1 MCWEWLTLH
10 RQSHVLQHFINLS
23 GHTWT
28 SGNMRSVLPTI
39 YSVFHLSV
47 LLPSNL
53 KASPLV
59 KTLLF
64 TMIHMLKRALPLMA
78 AEQHHFRW
86 LNVSLWQTYNFL
98 CMLTGFQS
106 SLIDTHSQ
114 KVLYTWPIA
123 TSNKLVQRGHFSVC
137 VFVHERVRM
146 GVYLP
151 IIRTGNIL
159 SWWCSNSFT
168 GLWLPEQCEHR

>member
-1 MCWEWLTLH
+1 MCGERDGALWPFYLWKDLCLTYKTLFAMCWEWLTLH
-10 RQSHVLQHFINLS
+10 RQRHVHQHFINLS

-114 KVLYTWPIA
+114 KSPLYLTHC
-123 TSNKLVQRGHFSVC
+123 NFQ
-137 VFVHERVRM
+137 
-146 GVYLP
+146 
-151 IIRTGNIL
+151 
-159 SWWCSNSFT
+159 
-168 GLWLPEQCEHR
+168 